1 MTFKNAVYLLQTLFV
16 SMKICSVVTDIVMT
30 LLVLAERV
38 MFHVVILFM
47 TRRYPLNNS
56 NSI

>member
-1 MTFKNAVYLLQTLFV
+1 MTFKNVILSPSNFV

-30 LLVLAERV
+30 LLVPAERV
-38 MFHVVILFM
+38 MFHVAILFM